1 MLIREAIKR
10 IKSYHA
16 VIASAKETIGDIIA
30 CSEQRTLKERIEK
43 AYQWHI
49 EHGVK
54 IEKNAMA
61 EGSKL

>member
-1 MLIREAIKR
+1 MLTQEEIER

-30 CSEQRTLKERIEK
+30 SSEQRTLKERIEK
-43 AYQWHI
+43 AYQLNI

-54 IEKNAMA
+54 IEKNP
-61 EGSKL
+61 LQD